1 MLLTKAISQ
10 VSVYIV
16 PSLLNL
22 LSDLLSLSASHLR
35 FSLLLSLDLRLDCLP
50 VHLDLLVQLNE
61 AVIRLLL
68 IVLLEEPLPVG
79 DYCVDVGL
87 LSDRDIQSLVPLV
100 HLDVHLDHF
109 DDTRTLTRWRS
120 RRN

>member
-68 IVLLEEPLPVG
+68 IVLLEESLPVG
-79 DYCVDVGL
+79 DYCVNVSL

-100 HLDVHLDHF
+100 HLDVHLDCTVVKTGTHE
-109 DDTRTLTRWRS
+109 D
-120 RRN
+120 